1 MLYIMNTYSVSQF
14 ARRIGV
20 TIHTLQRWDR
30 EGRLRALRTP
40 TNRRLYTDDHLAQ
53 VLHVRRGDMQR
64 RTVVYM
70 RVSSNAQKPDLAKQ
84 RTALESFCAARG
96 LAIDEWIE
104 EIGGGLNLKRP
115 KFVAL
120 VDRIISG
127 EIATIVIAHKDR
139 LARFGV
145 ELIQHLCDVHG
156 TALLVLNAETLS
168 PEREMV
174 QDLLAIVHCFSAR
187 LYGLRNHRK
196 ALKKVLSDA
205 ARAQNPAQS
214 DT

>member
-1 MLYIMNTYSVSQF
+1 MNTYSVSQF

-20 TIHTLQRWDR
+20 TVHTLQRWDR
-30 EGRLRALRTP
+30 EGRLKALRTP

-53 VLHVRRGDMQR
+53 VLHVRRGDIQR
-64 RTVVYM
+64 RTVVYL
-70 RVSSNAQKPDLAKQ
+70 RVSSNAQKPDLANQ

-96 LAIDEWIE
+96 LAVDEWIE
-104 EIGGGLNLKRP
+104 EIGGGLKLSRP

-127 EIATIVIAHKDR
+127 EIATLVIAHRDR

-145 ELIQHLCDVHG
+145 ELIEHLCDVHG
-156 TALLVLNAETLS
+156 TTLLVLNTETR
-168 PEREMV
+168 EQEQEMV

-187 LYGLRNHRK
+187 LYGLRNYRK
-196 ALKKVLSDA
+196 ALKKVLADA

-214 DT
+214 DS